1 MDLGKLQTDQ
11 EWFGAIECILFVS
24 GEPVDLVS
32 LQRALGLTE
41 LEVQSI
47 LGEMEESYAAQ
58 ERGIQTNWNWNC
70 QIPFCD
76 FVLPI
81 NQPIGWT

>member
-41 LEVQSI
+41 LELQSI
-47 LGEMEESYAAQ
+47 LGKMEESYAAQ
-58 ERGIQTNWNWNC
+58 DRGVQ
-70 QIPFCD
+70 
-76 FVLPI
+76 L
-81 NQPIGWT
+81 

>member
-41 LEVQSI
+41 LELQSI
-47 LGEMEESYAAQ
+47 LGKMEESLCGPGPGRPALSY
-58 ERGIQTNWNWNC
+58 RGYG
-70 QIPFCD
+70 P
-76 FVLPI
+76 VGV
-81 NQPIGWT
+81 QPK